1 VYLIVAVEKG
11 KPVDANAFVAEKDGG
26 PFGPEPLEVD

>member
-1 VYLIVAVEKG
+1 MWSVVREG

-26 PFGPEPLEVD
+26 PFYSEPMEVI